1 MDRAEVQALIRDER
15 ARLLGVLEALR
26 PEQWRTT
33 SRCPRWSVEDV
44 VAHLS
49 AAASTGTSAWIAS
62 IVRARFD
69 TDRHNDRLI
78 RRHRVDTPAETL
90 ATFRALVPSRTA
102 PAGAHVAMLGEVVVH
117 GQDIVRPLGVEL
129 VPDPAAVLE
138 VARFFASKDFA
149 VNSRTLVRDLSL
161 AADDAGF
168 AAGSGPAVTGPL
180 LELTLAMAGRSE
192 SIARLRGPG
201 VEELGRRIAAA
212 A

>member
-1 MDRAEVQALIRDER
+1 M
-15 ARLLGVLEALR
+15 
-26 PEQWRTT
+26 
-33 SRCPRWSVEDV
+33 
-44 VAHLS
+44 AHLS

-78 RRHRVDTPAETL
+78 RRHRGDTPAETL